1 VETRVVGSGGGEP
14 DASTH
19 ATRSGVDPR
28 VLRSRERVLAATLDL
43 LTEGGLGG
51 LTFDEVAK
59 RSGVARTTIY
69 RHWPNRNALIID
81 ACLRM
86 TDGDE
91 EPPDTGSLEG
101 DVKAILTNLA
111 ELLVTARWSSILPSI
126 VDAAERD
133 PEIAEVHSRLQR
145 WHAAPLQAALER
157 AVLRGE
163 IPPDVDL
170 AAIAAALRGPLYFR
184 RWFSRDPLDDRF
196 VNLIA
201 QSVLAAIARR
211 SHELAPARR
220 SPRPAS

>member
-1 VETRVVGSGGGEP
+1 METRVVGSGDGER
-14 DASTH
+14 DASIH
-19 ATRSGVDPR
+19 GKRSGTDPR
-28 VLRSRERVLAATLDL
+28 VVLSRERVLTATLDL
-43 LTEGGLGG
+43 LTEAGLGG

-59 RSGVARTTIY
+59 RSGVAKTTIY

-86 TDGDE
+86 TDGDD

-145 WHAAPLQAALER
+145 WHAAPLRAALER
-157 AVLRGE
+157 AALRGE
-163 IPPDVDL
+163 IPPEVDL
-170 AAIAAALRGPLYFR
+170 SAIAAALRGPLYFR
-184 RWFSRDPLDDRF
+184 RWFSRDPINDSF
-196 VNLIA
+196 VNLIV
-201 QSVLAAIARR
+201 QSVLAGVRRDPPKPSDQGGRRR
-211 SHELAPARR
+211 SRR
-220 SPRPAS
+220 